1 MTLSCEQ
8 IYSAFLGL
16 IDDYNIPQMNIDD
29 SYEYMMD
36 CFKNVFSKPKIRKL
50 FSSIS
55 FDENILELTYTLRNS
70 IDEDYDREF
79 VKGLFANGMVIAWLE
94 PRYQTDLL
102 TAQFF
107 GGKEQRWFAQANHMD
122 QVKQMLDNARKILD
136 KDYIRDYSYGA
147 TLIKGGLNI

>member
-8 IYSAFLGL
+8 IYSTFLGL
-16 IDDYNIPQMNIDD
+16 IDDYKLPQMSIDD
-29 SYEYMMD
+29 SYEYMKD
-36 CFKNVFSKPKIRKL
+36 CFRNTFSKPKIRKL

-70 IDEDYDREF
+70 IDEEYDEEF
-79 VKGLFANGMVIAWLE
+79 VRGLFANGMVIAWLE

-107 GGKEQRWFAQANHMD
+107 SGKEAKWFAQANHMD
-122 QVKQMLDNARKILD
+122 QVKQMLDNARKIVD
-136 KDYIRDYSYGA
+136 KDYIRDHAYGSFI
-147 TLIKGGLNI
+147 IKGGIS